1 MIKVKAIVRDAK
13 PEDAEAI
20 QKVYRETWLATY
32 PNEEYGIT
40 REDIEDMFSKNDN
53 PETLERVKERIK
65 NLGEHTRILVV
76 EIDRKIV
83 GTSRILREESRGKF
97 QTCYVLPEYQGKG
110 IGSMFWNNAL
120 KWFDVE
126 KDIFLE
132 VAVYNKNA
140 IYFYEK
146 LGFVDT
152 GKRISDERFKLKSG
166 VVIPEIEMVF
176 KR

>member
-1 MIKVKAIVRDAK
+1 
-13 PEDAEAI
+13 
-20 QKVYRETWLATY
+20 Y